1 VTYQTIIVE
10 HRNRVAWIYLN
21 RPDAMN
27 AASTELIEELGDA
40 LATLRDDPESR
51 VIVLS
56 GKGRAFCA
64 GADLKSSSTP
74 AEASRFM
81 SATEK
86 TDALL
91 YTMPKPVIAAINGLA
106 VGGGLEMAMMCD
118 IVFADEKAKLGD
130 AHSNFGVI
138 PGGGSSYRLPKIVGL
153 MRAKYIMFS
162 GDFLSAAEMAAIGL
176 VAKVAPAGTL
186 EAETQAFAE
195 KLAAKSPLGLKR
207 MKELI
212 NNSYDVA
219 SHVAFKLEKLEVR
232 DHMRSEDAAEGA
244 KAFAEKR
251 KPDFKGR

>member
-1 VTYQTIIVE
+1 VAYETIIVE
-10 HRNRVAWIYLN
+10 HKNRVAWIYLN

-27 AASTELIEELGDA
+27 AASTELMIELADA
-40 LATLRDDPESR
+40 LSKLRDDPEAR

-64 GADLKSSSTP
+64 GADLKSSSSP
-74 AEASRFM
+74 EASAQFM
-81 SATEK
+81 TATEK

-91 YTMPKPVIAAINGLA
+91 YGMPKPVIAAVNGLA

-118 IVFADEKAKLGD
+118 VIFADEKAKLGD

-138 PGGGSSYRLPKIVGL
+138 PGGGSSYRLPKIIGL

-162 GDFLSAAEMAAIGL
+162 GDFLTAQEMQAIGL
-176 VAKVAPAGTL
+176 VAKVTAAGQL

-195 KLAAKSPLGLKR
+195 KLAAKSPLGLRR
-207 MKELI
+207 MKELM

-244 KAFAEKR
+244 RAFAEKR
-251 KPDFKGR
+251 KPDFKGA